1 MVVPYIRLR
10 KRRIDSVVRARI
22 LALRKALCHKLIVR
36 LQPVDLGI
44 LRFDRSY
51 ILRKFCLIVL
61 PEDKLTRISRKFGIQ
76 PLNDL
81 F

>member
-1 MVVPYIRLR
+1 MIQNPVLYKKGIYFRQLFRL
-10 KRRIDSVVRARI
+10 
-22 LALRKALCHKLIVR
+22 
-36 LQPVDLGI
+36 